1 MIHLGFVTSKNDT
14 SLFIS
19 HSSHGLLLVLVY
31 VDDIIIIG
39 SHFTQ
44 VNHLIQLFHHQ
55 FSLKDLGH
63 LHYFL
68 GLEVHRIPITI
79 HLSKKKYITDLLTRA
94 AMLDAKPFLTS
105 MSPTRISLFMIVR
118 LLKMAQIIEA
128 LLVPFS
134 IVP

>member
-63 LHYFL
+63 LHHFL
-68 GLEVHRIPITI
+68 SLEVHRIPITI
-79 HLSKKKYITDLLTRA
+79 HLSKKKKYH
-94 AMLDAKPFLTS
+94 
-105 MSPTRISLFMIVR
+105 
-118 LLKMAQIIEA
+118 
-128 LLVPFS
+128 
-134 IVP
+134 